1 MKIKYPIS
9 LKQIALFSFLIIL
22 VLGVSTA
29 LVSTLVRADDKI
41 KAEENNLALN
51 GRTAQTVRTS
61 LDNIQGNSYVLFEA
75 FSVDGDS
82 GERVGV

>member
-41 KAEENNLALN
+41 RAEENNLALN

>member
-9 LKQIALFSFLIIL
+9 LKQILLFSFLIIL

-29 LVSTLVRADDKI
+29 LVSTLVHADDRI

-51 GRTAQTVRTS
+51 GRTAQTVQS
-61 LDNIQGNSYVLFEA
+61 AFENIQSNSYMLFEA
-75 FSVDGDS
+75 FAAVKGTSQKKN
-82 GERVGV
+82 